1 MTIRKLFILGSTVI
15 LLALVGILAVFVVSN
30 NTMLKTTEKMI
41 TVDQALLV
49 NLDEMYAM
57 GALSEVS
64 LRSVIIV
71 GDETAYKNL
80 KNYMTDFE
88 DIYAKSTSLAS
99 GSYKERLTAFKQAWD
114 DTAKIKLEIADLA
127 RAGNKD
133 EAIRLLIEK
142 ETPKWRSF
150 KKMFTELSELQ
161 KKNFKQELQNYQQ
174 TSKTNSTIM
183 LTVILALI
191 AAVIGFF
198 LLLVKKI
205 IIPVGDMAALSYEL
219 GAGNGDLTARLH
231 INSTDELGTIAASIN
246 QFIEKVQSAVASSVN
261 TATET
266 AVASA
271 QLQNVSRS
279 LADNVN
285 AQYRLA
291 EEGNVLINDIVQN
304 LDVTEEMAVTT
315 TETLEDTQ
323 KVLNSFVLT
332 LNEVGTT
339 IIKEGEKQS
348 ALAASMKA
356 LTERASG
363 INNVLTIIADIADQT
378 NLLALNA
385 SIEAAR
391 AGESGRGFAVVADEV
406 RGLASKTQNSLVEI
420 NKNVRA
426 VIQGIEEIYTE
437 TAHTSDD
444 MRHISES
451 ARELMSST
459 GATSE
464 RLHGSIGISSELVKK
479 STYIAT
485 RTKEM
490 IENMNQLVEISGQN
504 HSSAREVGEVSANLA
519 QKSENLREDLTRF
532 KV

>member
-1 MTIRKLFILGSTVI
+1 MSIRKLFLLGSAII
-15 LLALVGILAVFVVSN
+15 LLALAGILAVFIISN
-30 NTMLKTTEKMI
+30 NNMLKTTEKMI
-41 TVDQALLV
+41 NVDQALLV

-64 LRSVIIV
+64 LRSVIVV

-80 KNYMTDFE
+80 KTYIADFE
-88 DIYAKSTSLAS
+88 GLYGASNNLAK
-99 GSYKERLTAFKQAWD
+99 GSYKEKLAAFKQVWD
-114 DTAKIKLEIADLA
+114 ETAKLKMEIADLA
-127 RAGNKD
+127 RGGNKD
-133 EAIRLLIEK
+133 EAIKLLIEK

-150 KKMFTELSELQ
+150 KKMFTELSEAQ
-161 KKNFKQELQNYQQ
+161 KKNFKQELKNYEQ

-183 LTVILALI
+183 LTVILAMI

-205 IIPVGDMAALSYEL
+205 IIPIGDMATLSHEL
-219 GAGNGDLTARLH
+219 GAGAGDLTARLH
-231 INSTDELGTIAASIN
+231 INSTDELGTIAGSIN
-246 QFIEKVQSAVASSVN
+246 QFIEKVQTAVASSVS

-271 QLQNVSRS
+271 QLQNVSHS

-304 LDVTEEMAVTT
+304 LDITEEMAVTT
-315 TETLEDTQ
+315 TETLEETQ
-323 KVLNSFVLT
+323 RVLNSFVDT
-332 LNEVGTT
+332 LNGVGAT

-348 ALAASMKA
+348 ALAASMKT

-420 NKNVRA
+420 NKNVRE
-426 VIQGIEEIYTE
+426 VVKGIEEIYNE

-444 MRHISES
+444 MIHISES

-459 GATSE
+459 GVTSE
-464 RLHGSIGISSELVKK
+464 RLKGSIGISSELVKK
-479 STYIAT
+479 STHIAT

-490 IENMNQLVEISGQN
+490 IENMNQLVELSGQN
-504 HSSAREVGEVSANLA
+504 HNSAREVGEVSANLTRKA
-519 QKSENLREDLTRF
+519 ENLREDLTRF